1 MAYICDCCIQE
12 AEVGGL
18 LPVEDS
24 LGYTVNYRLVLNSK
38 NLHREREGGGE
49 EEQGGKRKNNVGKEE
64 VRTVTEMSLPVDF
77 ICAPLGNIRE

>member
-38 NLHREREGGGE
+38 NLHRERGGGE
-49 EEQGGKRKNNVGKEE
+49 KKNREEKEKTMLGKRRLELLLK
-64 VRTVTEMSLPVDF
+64 
-77 ICAPLGNIRE
+77 